1 MENAALQPNPSR
13 ERRPLLLLAGVALAA
28 GLVAVVGLLFSL
40 RGPSRSTA
48 SGEIVPPFRLAA
60 LDGRQLGPGD
70 YTGRV
75 VLIDFWATWCGP
87 CHLQADV
94 LAELYPRLA
103 GEGVAFLA
111 VSVGEKEATVREYA
125 AKKPYA
131 WPVLLDSEH
140 TVSDQMRVSVLP
152 TIVVLDGEG
161 REVFRQGGLTDA
173 ATLERAIRQ
182 AARG

>member
-1 MENAALQPNPSR
+1 
-13 ERRPLLLLAGVALAA
+13 
-28 GLVAVVGLLFSL
+28 
-40 RGPSRSTA
+40 
-48 SGEIVPPFRLAA
+48 
-60 LDGRQLGPGD
+60 
-70 YTGRV
+70 
-75 VLIDFWATWCGP
+75 
-87 CHLQADV
+87 
-94 LAELYPRLA
+94 
-103 GEGVAFLA
+103 
-111 VSVGEKEATVREYA
+111 
-125 AKKPYA
+125 KPYA